1 MKAVKMAPRR
11 IPPLTATQIEREAI
25 RGYNG
30 EDEYRFN
37 LQYVVSTNHLSVKTV
52 GPGKWVEGAGEWQDM
67 AEWQAAGGPLVAR
80 QWFPAQDPG
89 YVTLVKACHS

>member
-1 MKAVKMAPRR
+1 M
-11 IPPLTATQIEREAI
+11 
-25 RGYNG
+25 
-30 EDEYRFN
+30 
-37 LQYVVSTNHLSVKTV
+37 VSTNHLSVKTV